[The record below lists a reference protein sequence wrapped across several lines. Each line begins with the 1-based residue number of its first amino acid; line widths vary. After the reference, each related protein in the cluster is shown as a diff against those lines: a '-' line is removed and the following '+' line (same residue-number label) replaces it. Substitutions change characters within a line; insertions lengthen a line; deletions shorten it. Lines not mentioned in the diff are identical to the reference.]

1 MLSLLKKYTKTKNKL
16 NKKIMNIKPELL
28 ALKKITP
35 LSKLILGLILNES
48 PVVMKMAGGY
58 EKTCGEI
65 GKLLGVSRARILKEF
80 DELLGHDLITSK
92 KGDGTRITNVT
103 QRFLGLL
110 DGSKSATN

>member
-16 NKKIMNIKPELL
+16 NKKIMNIQPELL

-48 PVVMKMAGGY
+48 PAVIKMAGGY

-65 GKLLGVSRARILKEF
+65 GKLLGVSRARILNEF
-80 DELLGHDLITSK
+80 EDLITRNIITSE

-103 QRFLGLL
+103 QQFLDLLKGL
-110 DGSKSATN
+110 KKA